1 MRKGII
7 DRFEGDIAVVEFN
20 GITED
25 ISREELPIDCKVGD
39 VLIFND
45 SKITID
51 KADTQNK
58 RKEID
63 DLMNE
68 LFED

>member
-1 MRKGII
+1 MRRGII

-20 GITED
+20 GVTED
-25 ISREELPIDCKVGD
+25 ISRVELPIDCEIGD
-39 VLIFND
+39 VLVFNNEE
-45 SKITID
+45 ITVD
-51 KADTQNK
+51 KTGTANK